1 MKHKRLSFIFFF
13 LLCILVSAPSKSQN
27 AIPGDNVMRYY
38 KAAVP
43 VTRSSFEEDFYGD
56 EAAVKLFWSDV
67 EEYLNKVY
75 VPLGFCFTV
84 NRDSRRL
91 LSSYNRIDEN

>member
-1 MKHKRLSFIFFF
+1 MEHSRFSFIFCF

-43 VTRSSFEEDFYGD
+43 VTKSSFEEYFSGD
-56 EAAVKLFWSDV
+56 EAAVKQFWSDV

-75 VPLGFCFTV
+75 VPLGFC
-84 NRDSRRL
+84 L
-91 LSSYNRIDEN
+91 P

>member
-1 MKHKRLSFIFFF
+1 MKHSRLSFIFCF

-43 VTRSSFEEDFYGD
+43 VTRSSFEEDFSSD
-56 EAAVKLFWSDV
+56 EAAVKQFWSDV

-75 VPLGFCFTV
+75 VPLGF
-84 NRDSRRL
+84 
-91 LSSYNRIDEN
+91 